1 MLKHKHKQ
9 IINKMLMV
17 LCMDFFN
24 IKIYSNM
31 FIMVNG
37 YYNTMNAENE

>member
-1 MLKHKHKQ
+1 
-9 IINKMLMV
+9 MLMV

-24 IKIYSNM
+24 IKIYSDM

-37 YYNTMNAENE
+37 YYNTWNAENEYAMDIKTILNN